1 MKLAGLSVPR
11 FAATTL
17 AARSPVD
24 IALFGVGV
32 TTAAASVVFAVAMF
46 ARADDAPMVNG
57 LQYLGVFGAPHG
69 HVAIVASVEP
79 APARAAVPAPA
90 APAPAAAKLADARTA
105 APARADSR
113 QSIDMSPTGSIVRSG
128 DDASPDADPYRL
140 VAVEPGMAWLR
151 NSVETRVVKTGDFAP
166 GLGRVA
172 AIVERQG
179 RWTLLDESGAVLIAA
194 DLPASPGAA
203 VNPFSRRMIFGG
215 D

>member
-1 MKLAGLSVPR
+1 MKLAGMFVPR
-11 FAATTL
+11 LAAKAV

-32 TTAAASVVFAVAMF
+32 TSAAASVVFAVTMF
-46 ARADDAPMVNG
+46 THAGDAPMVNG

-69 HVAIVASVEP
+69 HATIVAAAGP
-79 APARAAVPAPA
+79 APAPAHA
-90 APAPAAAKLADARTA
+90 APAPAATRVA
-105 APARADSR
+105 AAATVAPRRADSR
-113 QSIDMSPTGSIVRSG
+113 QSIDMSPTGSIARGG
-128 DDASPDADPYRL
+128 DDTPASADPYRL

-151 NSVETRVVKTGDFAP
+151 NSVETRVIKAGDVAP
-166 GLGRVA
+166 GLGRIA

-179 RWTLLDESGAVLIAA
+179 RWTLLDDSGAVVLTA
-194 DLPASPGAA
+194 DLPVAAGAA

>member
-1 MKLAGLSVPR
+1 MKLSGLFVPR
-11 FAATTL
+11 LAAKTL

-24 IALFGVGV
+24 IALFGAGV
-32 TTAAASVVFAVAMF
+32 TTAAASVVFAAVMF
-46 ARADDAPMVNG
+46 TRGGDAPLVNG

-69 HVAIVASVEP
+69 HFAIVATVGP
-79 APARAAVPAPA
+79 APARAA
-90 APAPAAAKLADARTA
+90 APAPAATRVADARTG

-113 QSIDMSPTGSIVRSG
+113 QSIDMSPTGSIFRSG
-128 DDASPDADPYRL
+128 DDAAPVADPYRL

-151 NSVETRVVKTGDFAP
+151 NSVETRVIKTGDVAP
-166 GLGRVA
+166 GLGRIA

-179 RWTLLDESGAVLIAA
+179 RWTLLDDSGAVLLAA

>member
-1 MKLAGLSVPR
+1 MKLAGLLVPR
-11 FAATTL
+11 FAAKTL

-46 ARADDAPMVNG
+46 AHGGDAPMVNG
-57 LQYLGVFGAPHG
+57 MQYLGVFGQPHG
-69 HVAIVASVEP
+69 HVAVVASVEP
-79 APARAAVPAPA
+79 APARAAAPI
-90 APAPAAAKLADARTA
+90 PAAAKVADAATA
-105 APARADSR
+105 APTHANPR
-113 QSIDMSPTGSIVRSG
+113 QSIDMSPTGSIVRGG
-128 DDASPDADPYRL
+128 DDASPEADPYRL

-151 NSVETRVVKTGDFAP
+151 NSVETRVIKTGDFAP

-179 RWTLLDESGAVLIAA
+179 RWTLLDESGAVLLAA
-194 DLPASPGAA
+194 DPSASPGAA
-203 VNPFSRRMIFGG
+203 ANPFSRRMIFGG